1 MIGRD
6 CSLHIGTTYND
17 DGGKYARALEEHA
30 RLRGLRT
37 RLLVDTDA
45 ICGNVVGEIRAAAA
59 VLQPGDVFLIT
70 FTGHGAWRD
79 DKKGDEADEAD
90 GRDELWCLADGVL
103 SDDEFYAGWFA
114 FQPGV
119 EVRVVMDACFS
130 GSPIR
135 TLLAMS
141 AGTRRTLGAVKAEPQ
156 RPLPACS
163 VFSIGAAHDDAKAVF
178 GRLSTFVCEV
188 LQDWWSQSVAGTW
201 ADLLPAVTLK
211 YRQNNFKFTTPT
223 TDEIRG
229 TGDAPGMALSKA
241 FYPRD

>member
-6 CSLHIGTTYND
+6 CSLHIGTTY
-17 DGGKYARALEEHA
+17 DGDGASGAQAFEA
-30 RLRGLRT
+30 QASLRGLRT
-37 RLLVDTDA
+37 CMLLGANATCD
-45 ICGNVVGEIRAAAA
+45 NVLKEIRVAASN
-59 VLQPGDVFLIT
+59 LQPGDVFVIT
-70 FTGHGAWRD
+70 FTGHGDWRVD
-79 DKKGDEADEAD
+79 DGVDEADQ
-90 GRDELWCLADGVL
+90 RDELWCLVDGML
-103 SDDEFYAGWFA
+103 SDDQLYAEWFA
-114 FQPGV
+114 FRPGV

-130 GSPIR
+130 GSSIR
-135 TLLAMS
+135 TPH
-141 AGTRRTLGAVKAEPQ
+141 GAASGDRALKVA
-156 RPLPACS
+156 RAPLPRPVPGCS
-163 VFSIGAAHDDAKAVF
+163 VFSIGASRDDKKAVL

-211 YRQNNFKFTTPT
+211 YRQNKFKFTTPT